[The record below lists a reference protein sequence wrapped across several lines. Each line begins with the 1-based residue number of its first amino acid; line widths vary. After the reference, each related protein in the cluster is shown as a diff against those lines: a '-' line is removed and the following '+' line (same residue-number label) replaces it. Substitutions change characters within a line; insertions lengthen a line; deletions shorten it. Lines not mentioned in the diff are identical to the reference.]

1 MNEGKRKQASDR
13 LLFARAKDLMES
25 HQVFLEPDL
34 TLNKMADRL
43 ERSRTS
49 LSSVINRET
58 GKNFSV
64 WLAEYRI
71 NYFVENYL
79 KEQAGKGKIEY
90 ARYGFA
96 SRSSFYRLFQN
107 FFNCSPHEYF
117 NRKWA
122 EEEEAG

>member
-43 ERSRTS
+43 D
-49 LSSVINRET
+49 
-58 GKNFSV
+58 
-64 WLAEYRI
+64 
-71 NYFVENYL
+71 YL
-79 KEQAGKGKIEY
+79 KEQGGKGKIEY

>member
-79 KEQAGKGKIEY
+79 KGKDRICTLWLCLPI
-90 ARYGFA
+90 
-96 SRSSFYRLFQN
+96 LFLPLVPKLLQLL
-107 FFNCSPHEYF
+107 SP
-117 NRKWA
+117 
-122 EEEEAG
+122 